1 MSRAFS
7 FASHFSVR
15 RFAVSKLSSKLMT
28 SALLILFA
36 ALLLRQ
42 DPADAAGATTTTAPV
57 TQPTS
62 QPTSQP
68 TVTQLPP
75 RSPRVV
81 IRQGTAVF
89 LDALDIDLPAGTTPL
104 TARYRWQFD
113 KDSSHDLVGWNVA
126 HVYSRAG
133 NQTVTLTV
141 TDVAGDR
148 FVRKQPVIVVEDS
161 RPSII
166 VSDFA
171 SLEVAVKQPGARVL
185 ISGMIDQPRTLNPAD
200 DVSIEAAPNFTP
212 PPTNPTTSPATRG
225 ATDPNTAGLFWTGG
239 RKYAS
244 MINGKNLVVRGLTFD
259 SVFAHDDGKDGL
271 PTAVHPS

>member
-89 LDALDIDLPAGTTPL
+89 LDALDVDLPAGTTPL
-104 TARYRWQFD
+104 TARYHWQFD
-113 KDSSHDLVGWNVA
+113 KDSSHDLVGWNIA
-126 HVYSRAG
+126 HVYSHLG
-133 NQTVTLTV
+133 KQTVTLTV
-141 TDVAGDR
+141 TDVAGNR
-148 FVRKQPVIVVEDS
+148 FVRKQPIIVVEDT
-161 RPSII
+161 RRAII

-171 SLEVAVKQPGARVL
+171 SLEAAVKQPGARVL
-185 ISGMIDQPRTLNPAD
+185 ISGMIEQPRTLNPAD
-200 DVSIEAAPNFTP
+200 DVSIEAAPNFAP
-212 PPTNPTTSPATRG
+212 PPSTSPTNPPTVPTTSPTTRG
-225 ATDPNTAGLFWTGG
+225 
-239 RKYAS
+239 
-244 MINGKNLVVRGLTFD
+244 
-259 SVFAHDDGKDGL
+259 
-271 PTAVHPS
+271 